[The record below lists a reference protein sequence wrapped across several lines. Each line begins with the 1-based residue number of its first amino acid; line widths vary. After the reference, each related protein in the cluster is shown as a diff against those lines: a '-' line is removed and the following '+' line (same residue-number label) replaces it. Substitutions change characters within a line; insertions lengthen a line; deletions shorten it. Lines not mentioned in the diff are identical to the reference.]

1 MPSILPL
8 DPSTDRALVM
18 DLLVRSADYVILE
31 RGEPPSE
38 AVVAEFFDDVMPGCD
53 LSMMRKLGLFDSAGR
68 IAGVID
74 MGFGFPG
81 PGDAYL
87 GLMQL
92 AEDQRGT
99 GLGRFALREVERI
112 AREGGAVRL
121 YLAVLE
127 GNPRGRTFWEREGF
141 TASKEVIARLGMKE
155 HRATRMVKVL

>member
-1 MPSILPL
+1 MLVIRAL

-18 DLLVRSADYVILE
+18 DLFMRSADYVALE

-38 AVVAEFFDDVMPGCD
+38 TAVSDFFDDVMPGCD
-53 LSMMRKLGLFDSAGR
+53 MSAMRKLGLFEASGR
-68 IAGVID
+68 IVGLID

-92 AEDQRGT
+92 AEDRRGT
-99 GLGRFALREVERI
+99 GLGRLALREVERI
-112 AREGGAVRL
+112 AREGEAVRL

-127 GNPRGRTFWEREGF
+127 GNPRGRSFWEREGF
-141 TASKEVIARLGMKE
+141 APSKDVIARIGGKE
-155 HRATRMVKVL
+155 HRATRMVKAL